1 MPTNDTRRHERLSC
15 GGYEQTLTKTYFI
28 VWVCP
33 PGRNNPKTDPVWFLK
48 DQRRGRGKRR
58 MWKLETNDFGLYKFD
73 KLADA
78 KRAAKC
84 ARIKD
89 FLDNRDVYMVEIV
102 EVREVEVK
110 RKTYDVHSRPGTNPL
125 MTLALEAE

>member
-1 MPTNDTRRHERLSC
+1 MPTNDTRQNERLSC

-33 PGRNNPKTDPVWFLK
+33 AGRNNPRKDPVWFLK
-48 DQRRGRGKRR
+48 DQRHGRGKRR
-58 MWKLETNDFGLYKFD
+58 IWKLETHDFGIYKFD

-84 ARIKD
+84 ARIKK
-89 FLDNRDVYMVEIV
+89 FRETRDHYIVEIV

-110 RKTYDVHSRPGTNPL
+110 RKTYDVHTRPGVNPL
-125 MTLALEAE
+125 MVLALEAD